1 MKKLWLLFAQT
12 ATVAVAALFVVT
24 TLKPEWL
31 AATREAAPS
40 PVVVQQAAP
49 QREAT
54 AKAASYSDA
63 VAKAAP
69 AVVYIFTSG
78 TARGSRQAVPDDPVF
93 RRFFGDSL
101 EDPRGPRLGSGVI
114 VSAKGY
120 LLTNN
125 HVVEGMEEIEV
136 LLADGKTRLKAK
148 LVGTD
153 PETDLAVLKVDR
165 ENLPA
170 VAFGTAET
178 VRVGDVVLA
187 IGNPFGVGQTVTM
200 GIVSG
205 LGRRGLNLNTYE
217 NFIQTDASIN
227 PGNSGGPLIDAAG
240 NLIGINTAIFS
251 RTGGSVGIGF
261 AIPVSTAKAVLE
273 QIVEQGGVTRGYI
286 GVQTQGVSSEV
297 AEALKT
303 AKTSGVLIAGVERDG
318 PAEKAG
324 VKAGDVLLAVNTVPT
339 PDTATMLDTV
349 ADLKPGSQASLKLR
363 RDQKELDLQVTVGKR
378 PAVQRRRGARV
389 FPRPSRRRTRRSETL
404 RIGVRR
410 DDLAGARSGA
420 TRNRE
425 SRLAVELAV
434 HLGAGRRLPVRLAGG
449 LHHEA
454 GEKEPE
460 LVEQAHRN
468 GEQELRQHVGRRDDR
483 RHHERADDHVG
494 ARRLQLLDR
503 HDARAREHHDH
514 HRDLERHPEGEEHRQ
529 HEAEVGLDVRRRR
542 DALRREAVDEGEH
555 LAEDEVVAERDP
567 GEEEHRARDHE
578 RQRQPLL
585 VGVEARRDER
595 PRLVEHVG
603 QHHDQRDPGGDL
615 DRHHERRDHA
625 GGDHLRPLRQRL
637 RQRRREKIVDRPGAR
652 VQEQHDEREPD
663 REQRPQ
669 QPVA

>member
-1 MKKLWLLFAQT
+1 MKRLWLLFAQT

-31 AATREAAPS
+31 ASTREAAPA

-49 QREAT
+49 QREAA

-78 TARGSRQAVPDDPVF
+78 TARGSRHAVPDDPVF

-101 EDPRGPRLGSGVI
+101 DDPRGPRLGSGVI

-227 PGNSGGPLIDAAG
+227 VGNSGGALIDAAG

-324 VKAGDVLLAVNTVPT
+324 VKAGDVLVAVNAVPT

-378 PAVQRRRGARV
+378 PPVQRRRA
-389 FPRPSRRRTRRSETL
+389 
-404 RIGVRR
+404 
-410 DDLAGARSGA
+410 
-420 TRNRE
+420 
-425 SRLAVELAV
+425 
-434 HLGAGRRLPVRLAGG
+434 
-449 LHHEA
+449 
-454 GEKEPE
+454 
-460 LVEQAHRN
+460 
-468 GEQELRQHVGRRDDR
+468 
-483 RHHERADDHVG
+483 
-494 ARRLQLLDR
+494 
-503 HDARAREHHDH
+503 ARE
-514 HRDLERHPEGEEHRQ
+514 
-529 HEAEVGLDVRRRR
+529 
-542 DALRREAVDEGEH
+542 
-555 LAEDEVVAERDP
+555 
-567 GEEEHRARDHE
+567 
-578 RQRQPLL
+578 
-585 VGVEARRDER
+585 
-595 PRLVEHVG
+595 
-603 QHHDQRDPGGDL
+603 
-615 DRHHERRDHA
+615 
-625 GGDHLRPLRQRL
+625 
-637 RQRRREKIVDRPGAR
+637 
-652 VQEQHDEREPD
+652 
-663 REQRPQ
+663 
-669 QPVA
+669 